1 MLEFI
6 RDTIEYQNFGFNT
19 ITFSFF
25 GTFFFS
31 ILQAWS
37 LLKQNTK
44 IKKKKSGQSLSIT
57 FFTYSCCY
65 FFAFLVYG
73 ILNRSIGMIV
83 NGLLGFCYIPI
94 LFNLHRFKGFFNI
107 NWIFL
112 GLFSLMIP
120 TVYLLKGELRNVFVL
135 IGLFGLGIPLILQIR
150 EMYKQ
155 KSTGS
160 VEPRFLI
167 VFGFSS
173 IFWFIYGLV
182 INNWIFIVFNPFSI
196 LLLGIAF
203 GLYVKYRKLE
213 IEKLII

>member
-1 MLEFI
+1 
-6 RDTIEYQNFGFNT
+6 
-19 ITFSFF
+19 
-25 GTFFFS
+25 
-31 ILQAWS
+31 
-37 LLKQNTK
+37 
-44 IKKKKSGQSLSIT
+44 
-57 FFTYSCCY
+57 
-65 FFAFLVYG
+65 
-73 ILNRSIGMIV
+73 
-83 NGLLGFCYIPI
+83 
-94 LFNLHRFKGFFNI
+94 
-107 NWIFL
+107 
-112 GLFSLMIP
+112 MIP